1 MPTTTTDAP
10 TIRKRLAELRAE
22 HAKCSTRQEAL
33 LARVRYGRSD
43 EDKQAAI
50 AALIAG
56 QSPEPE
62 DVQDAFRQNT
72 ARLKDLGAAIATLE
86 EEEGREEV
94 RRGFQEATPLFE
106 AAKLHVTRLAK
117 AYAEVERAT
126 REAQAA
132 LTAFELIHP
141 DRVGMTAPYDR
152 YDLVPL
158 HAWCT
163 QDFIGDGYNKSRLEV
178 WREEARERG
187 YKV

>member
-22 HAKCSTRQEAL
+22 HAKCNVRQEAL

-43 EDKQAAI
+43 EDKQTAI
-50 AALIAG
+50 NALIAG
-56 QSPEPE
+56 SSPESE
-62 DVQDAFRQNT
+62 DVQAEFTKNGQ
-72 ARLKDLGAAIATLE
+72 RLKDLAAAISTLE
-86 EEEGREEV
+86 EEEAREEV
-94 RRGFQEATPLFE
+94 RRGFQEAIPLFE

-132 LTAFELIHP
+132 LTAFELVHP
-141 DRVGMTAPYDR
+141 EHPGMTAPYDR

-178 WREEARERG
+178 WRLEARERG
-187 YKV
+187 HKV